1 MSVTSCC
8 LSGGQNGGQDL
19 FFRLN
24 KQKVKVSGEQI
35 FASISPPPYAIPT
48 YRAACRLFN
57 HSTIEPIDKQ
67 TVVGNGEQ
75 ILTIS

>member
-1 MSVTSCC
+1 MPDIVQQWEITSIYDYRTLCVYSC
-8 LSGGQNGGQDL
+8 T
-19 FFRLN
+19 
-24 KQKVKVSGEQI
+24 EQI
-35 FASISPPPYAIPT
+35 FASISPPPYAIST